1 MSSGDPWSLS
11 RGPRDWPSAA
21 PRLDEHVVEAMRAEL
36 PGMAV
41 AVVSAIQHQ
50 VEEYADP
57 FRGEMGRTIENA
69 VGLALGGFLTLVS
82 GDEQSREG
90 TYEQVW
96 NAAHGL
102 GRGEARGG
110 RSMDALLRAYR
121 IGARVSWRDMS
132 RAAVAAGLDA
142 GTVAAFAELV
152 FSYIDELSAASAAG
166 HAEELTIAGRLHERL
181 LEQVADALVQGRPAA
196 TVTALA
202 DRAGWPLPTA
212 VTAVL
217 VPEGAAHRA
226 RALLPQ
232 GTLQA
237 SGTGQRPAEDLPV
250 VDTLLVP
257 GAAPVR
263 PVIRRSLRSDA
274 VVGPTLAWDATPR
287 SVERGLRL
295 LRLHAEGRLADAAGA
310 RRGRHRA
317 AAGDC
322 STPTTTCPRWSWA
335 RTSPRTATC
344 GARSLPR
351 SRDADRRQPT
361 SWSRPCAPGRCTRGV
376 ARPWRPRC
384 SSIPRP
390 CATGWASCARPTATC
405 SRTPTGCCGRPSRS
419 GCRST
424 TRPTRS

>member
-96 NAAHGL
+96 DAAHGL

-166 HAEELTIAGRLHERL
+166 HAEELTIAGRLRERL
-181 LEQVADALVQGRPAA
+181 LEQVADALVGGRPPA
-196 TVTALA
+196 TVIALA
-202 DRAGWPLPTA
+202 DRAGWPVPTTI
-212 VTAVL
+212 TAVL
-217 VPEGAAHRA
+217 VPEGSADRA
-226 RALLPQ
+226 RSRLPA
-232 GTLQA
+232 GTVQA
-237 SGTGQRPAEDLPV
+237 SGPGQRTVDDLPA

-257 GAAPVR
+257 GPAGVR
-263 PVIRRSLRSDA
+263 PVIRRGLRDGA
-274 VVGPTLAWDATPR
+274 VVGPSVPWDAVPQ

-295 LRLHAEGRLADAAGA
+295 LRLHAEGRLADAPGSD
-310 RRGRHRA
+310 A
-317 AAGDC
+317 AATEPGWGLLD
-322 STPTTTCPRWSWA
+322 TDDHLPA
-335 RTSPRTATC
+335 LVL
-344 GARSLPR
+344 GADESAH
-351 SRDADRRQPT
+351 RDLRRQVL
-361 SWSRPCAPGRCTRGV
+361 APLAGR
-376 ARPWRPRC
+376 
-384 SSIPRP
+384 
-390 CATGWASCARPTATC
+390 
-405 SRTPTGCCGRPSRS
+405 RPSSADKLVETLRAWALHQGRREAMAAS
-419 GCRST
+419 LFVHPQTVRYRMGQLREAYGDLLEDPDWVLRAT
-424 TRPTRS
+424 LALGLPVHVAPDEA